1 MAKTKRQKMLSKVRR
16 DSKEPRR
23 FTCSADVL
31 QRYKRAIDY
40 TALEQAVDRALQA
53 SKDAQAAIRT
63 LDAVKELTPP
73 EMFSY
78 DVLELIREDLEERAR
93 RLSNEI
99 HAVTREDRNL
109 MMRHRWLV
117 ERNAPPGDDF
127 GEFLRRR
134 SNLIER
140 SAMASLELR
149 DAIDSVL
156 LRQRDCFFEFNNW
169 CIDEFKKNDQR
180 IRRMK

>member
-1 MAKTKRQKMLSKVRR
+1 MTKTKRQKMLSKVRR
-16 DSKEPRR
+16 DPKEPRR

-31 QRYKRAIDY
+31 QRYERAIDY
-40 TALEQAVDRALQA
+40 TALEQAIVRAFQA
-53 SKDAQAAIRT
+53 STDAQAAIRT

-99 HAVTREDRNL
+99 RAVARKDHDL

-127 GEFLRRR
+127 GELLERRIDLIRR
-134 SNLIER
+134 S
-140 SAMASLELR
+140 AAASLELR
-149 DAIDSVL
+149 YAINSVL
-156 LRQRDCFFEFNNW
+156 LRQRDCFFDFNNW
-169 CIDEFKKNDQR
+169 CIDEYKKNEQR
-180 IRRMK
+180 TGE

>member
-1 MAKTKRQKMLSKVRR
+1 MTKTKRQKMLSKVRR

-40 TALEQAVDRALQA
+40 TALEQAIERASQA
-53 SKDAQAAIRT
+53 SKDAQAAIQV
-63 LDAVKELTPP
+63 LDVVEELTPP
-73 EMFSY
+73 VMFSY

-117 ERNAPPGDDF
+117 ERKAPPGDNF
-127 GEFLRRR
+127 GEFLERRIDLIRR
-134 SNLIER
+134 S
-140 SAMASLELR
+140 AAASLELR
-149 DAIDSVL
+149 YAINSVL
-156 LRQRDCFFEFNNW
+156 LRQRDCFFDFNNW
-169 CIDEFKKNDQR
+169 CIDENKKNEQ
-180 IRRMK
+180 KTGE

>member
-1 MAKTKRQKMLSKVRR
+1 MTKTKRQKMLGKVRR
-16 DSKEPRR
+16 DSKGPRR

-40 TALEQAVDRALQA
+40 TALEQAIERASQA

-63 LDAVKELTPP
+63 LDAVKKLTPP
-73 EMFSY
+73 EMFHY
-78 DVLELIREDLEERAR
+78 DALELIREDLEERAR

-99 HAVTREDRNL
+99 HAVTREDHDL
-109 MMRHRWLV
+109 MMQHRWLV

-134 SNLIER
+134 TNLIER
-140 SAMASLELR
+140 SAMASLALR
-149 DAIDSVL
+149 DATDAVL
-156 LRQRDCFFEFNNW
+156 LRQRDCFFDFNNW
-169 CIDEFKKNDQR
+169 CIDEYKKNEQR
-180 IRRMK
+180 TGE

>member
-1 MAKTKRQKMLSKVRR
+1 MTKTKTQKILSKIRR
-16 DSKEPRR
+16 DSKGPRR

-40 TALEQAVDRALQA
+40 TALKQAIDRAFQA
-53 SKDAQAAIRT
+53 SADAQAAIRT

-99 HAVTREDRNL
+99 HAVTREDHDL

-117 ERNAPPGDDF
+117 ERNAPPGNDF

-134 SNLIER
+134 TNLIER
-140 SAMASLELR
+140 SAMASFALR

-156 LRQRDCFFEFNNW
+156 LRQRDCFFDFNNW
-169 CIDEFKKNDQR
+169 CIDEYKKNEQR
-180 IRRMK
+180 TGE